1 MVSRNS
7 SLSGGCQPITWTPR
21 QSKCDPVPPLPQDIR
36 SSPRVVNNSST
47 SQLHSSKQDLDE
59 DDGVDDNDEVDSFD
73 LTPELQHV
81 GIHGDKT
88 NTQAANNNIGGSF
101 MDSPGTVPQQSVHGN
116 INHVSSPTSPASGAN
131 AVGAGVGVPVMPG
144 AGAGVGGGNVVAGG
158 TGKIVVAVYPFTAI
172 EEGDLTLTKGKL
184 IFTNTRIYIIRYLN
198 FDPEAYYF
206 YI

>member
-59 DDGVDDNDEVDSFD
+59 DDGEDDNDEVDSFD

-81 GIHGDKT
+81 GIHGDKA
-88 NTQAANNNIGGSF
+88 NTQAANNNVGGSF

-131 AVGAGVGVPVMPG
+131 TVGAGVGNPG
-144 AGAGVGGGNVVAGG
+144 LPGGGAGVGGGNVVAGG

-172 EEGDLTLTKGKL
+172 EEGDLTLTKGKF
-184 IFTNTRIYIIRYLN
+184 IVTFS
-198 FDPEAYYF
+198 
-206 YI
+206 